1 MSKIS
6 ILYDIPWTYTHPPQ
20 TYIYL
25 TWIYIILPWIYILHV
40 QVIPYCLCNL
50 LAITDTRCLWWCLQT
65 NQSHHGQGQFYDNN
79 RAHASPSPWS
89 VWETAELF
97 QSDWF
102 QLQTHWLQNLLHVCG
117 SAELTI
123 ELQSNINISTC
134 MPLNLE
140 SLSNYVVKR
149 YGALS
154 LRALIRNCIKNNHLY
169 DPNISGQTRVYNLV

>member
-1 MSKIS
+1 MPAKQKIH
-6 ILYDIPWTYTHPPQ
+6 LQQPRMELDVVCVLQKPR
-20 TYIYL
+20 
-25 TWIYIILPWIYILHV
+25 
-40 QVIPYCLCNL
+40 CLCNL
-50 LAITDTRCLWWCLQT
+50 IAITDTRCLWWCLQT

-97 QSDWF
+97 KSDWF
-102 QLQTHWLQNLLHVCG
+102 QLQTHWLQNLLQYVCGSG